1 MQPCDLDAVTARQM
15 IGARQ
20 LSSVELVQS
29 CIDRIASVDHA
40 VNAMVTRDF
49 DRALASARDA
59 DAATLRGDA
68 VGPLHGLPVG
78 VKDLDETADIRTTFG
93 SELFADN
100 VPKHDSGAVARL
112 KAAGAIVLGK
122 TNTPEFGAG
131 ANTRNRVFGATG
143 NPFDPNKSAAGSSG
157 GSGVALACG
166 MVPIATGSDM
176 GGSLRNP
183 AAYNGIVGFRPSAG
197 MVPAEKRPLG
207 WSNLGV
213 LGPMARNVADLSLM
227 LSAMQGDDERDV
239 LATTIL
245 GRSVR
250 QPGDVFPPAA
260 VDLAHVRAAFSPD
273 FGFAPTEQHIR
284 RVFAAKTALFRD
296 VFAVAEDATPDCS
309 GMDDT
314 FAVLRAM
321 NFIAAHYDKCKA
333 TPDKVG
339 PNVTAN
345 VEEGLRYSALDI
357 VGAQKQQTVLYQR
370 FIAFFQRF
378 DVMITPAVTLSP
390 RPWTELAPTAIDG
403 VATRSYY
410 HWLALAYAVTTV
422 GHPAVSL
429 PVGLD
434 EHGMPFGLQIVG
446 RRGGDAQ
453 VLAVAAALERVLTGD
468 VRTARPVPNLAALSG
483 MTPISESA
491 GFFDMG

>member
-1 MQPCDLDAVTARQM
+1 MQPCDLDAVTARRL
-15 IGARQ
+15 IGSKQ

-29 CIDRIASVDHA
+29 CIERIATVDHA

-49 DRALASARDA
+49 DRALDQARAA
-59 DAATLRGDA
+59 DAATLRGEA
-68 VGPLHGLPVG
+68 LAPLHGLPIG
-78 VKDLDETADIRTTFG
+78 VKDLDETAGIRTTFG

-100 VPKHDSGAVARL
+100 VPKADNGSIARL

-143 NPFDPNKSAAGSSG
+143 NPFNPQKSAAGSSG

-166 MVPIATGSDM
+166 MVPLATGSDM

-183 AAYNGIVGFRPSAG
+183 AAYNGIVGFRPSG
-197 MVPAEKRPLG
+197 GVVPAEKRPLG
-207 WSNLGV
+207 WSHLGV

-227 LSAMQGDDERDV
+227 FSTMMSDDAADP
-239 LATTIL
+239 LATTIA

-260 VDLAHVRAAFSPD
+260 CDLSTIRAAFTPD
-273 FGFAPTEQHIR
+273 FGFAPTENHIR
-284 RVFAAKTALFRD
+284 RVFAEKTAHFARLF
-296 VFAVAEDATPDCS
+296 ALAEDATPDCS
-309 GMDDT
+309 GMDET

-321 NFIAAHYDKCKA
+321 NFIAAHDDKVRN

-339 PNVTAN
+339 PNVHAN
-345 VEEGLRYSALDI
+345 VAEGLGYSARDI
-357 VGAQKQQTVLYQR
+357 VGAMKQQTVLYHR
-370 FIAFFQRF
+370 FRAFFARY
-378 DVMITPAVTLSP
+378 DVIISPSVTLSP
-390 RPWTELAPTAIDG
+390 RPWAELYPAEIDG
-403 VATRSYY
+403 RPTRSYY

-429 PVGLD
+429 PLGLD
-434 EHGMPFGLQIVG
+434 QAGMPFGLQIVG

-453 VLAVAAALERVLTGD
+453 VLAVAAALERELAGD
-468 VRTARPVPNLAALSG
+468 PRLSRPVPDLAALAA
-483 MTPISESA
+483 MRPISESA

>member
-1 MQPCDLDAVTARQM
+1 
-15 IGARQ
+15 
-20 LSSVELVQS
+20 
-29 CIDRIASVDHA
+29 
-40 VNAMVTRDF
+40 
-49 DRALASARDA
+49 
-59 DAATLRGDA
+59 
-68 VGPLHGLPVG
+68 
-78 VKDLDETADIRTTFG
+78 
-93 SELFADN
+93 
-100 VPKHDSGAVARL
+100 
-112 KAAGAIVLGK
+112 
-122 TNTPEFGAG
+122 
-131 ANTRNRVFGATG
+131 
-143 NPFDPNKSAAGSSG
+143 
-157 GSGVALACG
+157 
-166 MVPIATGSDM
+166 M

-227 LSAMQGDDERDV
+227 LSAMQGDDARDV

-250 QPGDVFPPAA
+250 QPGDVFPPAS
-260 VDLAHVRAAFSPD
+260 VDLASVRAAFSPD

-284 RVFAAKTALFRD
+284 RVFAAKTALFRH
-296 VFAVAEDATPDCS
+296 VFATAEDATPDCS

-321 NFIAAHYDKCKA
+321 NFIAAHYDKCNA

-453 VLAVAAALERVLTGD
+453 VLAVAAALERVLADD
-468 VRTARPVPNLAALSG
+468 VRTARPVADLAALSA
-483 MTPISESA
+483 MPPISASA